1 MSKPQTPDYTE
12 ISATIEATPANVMG
26 ALKQD
31 VSDLGAYLNNTPAI
45 HINTLEIKKHLE
57 HMIKLLGA
65 LRNMQMAIAAQAE
78 KVAANVPDARKN

>member
-26 ALKQD
+26 AMKQD

-45 HINTLEIKKHLE
+45 HIKAFGDAFSSFSSVMCPSDLSAVTQKCEA
-57 HMIKLLGA
+57 KLFFTRSTML
-65 LRNMQMAIAAQAE
+65 
-78 KVAANVPDARKN
+78 

>member
-1 MSKPQTPDYTE
+1 MSKPDKSDYTE
-12 ISATIEATPANVMG
+12 ITATVEATPANIMG

-45 HINTLEIKKHLE
+45 NLNCVEVKKHLE

-65 LRNMQMAIAAQAE
+65 LRNMQMAVAAQQE
-78 KVAANVPDARKN
+78 KLAANGPEARKN